1 METCEEEMLTRDE
14 MKSQLQ
20 TGNYEVHF
28 IKADGSIRIMRC
40 TLQES
45 SLPPQPALLTEEG
58 SEVQKRRMTT
68 SMDTLPVWDLD
79 ENAWRSFRLDSIIR
93 VERL

>member
-1 METCEEEMLTRDE
+1 MLTRDE

-40 TLQES
+40 TLQETY
-45 SLPPQPALLTEEG
+45 LPPQPALITEEG
-58 SEVQKRRMTT
+58 SEVQKHRMV
-68 SMDTLPVWDLD
+68 SQDVLPVWALD
-79 ENAWRSFRLDSIIR
+79 QNGWRSFRLDSVIR
-93 VERL
+93 VERI